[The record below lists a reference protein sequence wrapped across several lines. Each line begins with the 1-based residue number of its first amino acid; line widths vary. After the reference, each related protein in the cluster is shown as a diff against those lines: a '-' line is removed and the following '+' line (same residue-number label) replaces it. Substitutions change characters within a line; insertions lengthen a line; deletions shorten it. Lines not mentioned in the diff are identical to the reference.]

1 MRLDAINPHDYH
13 SPFDDLIGTRVEHVA
28 ADRVVLVITVRPDL
42 YQPHGVVHGGLYA
55 TLAET
60 ASGLGANAFLEGTG
74 KSALGVSNH
83 TDFMGAVR
91 EGELRAVGTPLQR
104 GRTLQLWQV
113 DITDGRGRRV
123 AHAKV
128 KLMNLRP

>member
-1 MRLDAINPHDYH
+1 MRLDAMNLDDYR
-13 SPFDDLIGTRVEHVA
+13 SPFDDLVGTRVEHVA
-28 ADRVVLVITVRPDL
+28 ADRVVVGVTVRPEL
-42 YQPHGVVHGGLYA
+42 FQPHGVVHGGLYA

-60 ASGLGANAFLEGTG
+60 ASGLGANAFLEATG
-74 KSALGVSNH
+74 GSALGVSNH

-91 EGELRAVGTPLQR
+91 EGELRAVGTPLQQ

-128 KLMNLRP
+128 KLMNLRR